1 MKGTYISRQCGS
13 VLFVC
18 LTFLVLITLV
28 SLGSIRSS
36 IIELRLASNTEERLA
51 AAHVAQAAIDSAI
64 STEANF
70 VVTGTT
76 GTEKTNPTLSGNMS
90 EFTQT
95 DVVITEMGRFEPP
108 RGSGLSSDKFTTA
121 LFNVDSEYDAVSSG
135 RGQAHLAQGY
145 MIIVPQNSQ
154 SNQ

>member
-1 MKGTYISRQCGS
+1 MNAAYIGRQRGS
-13 VLFVC
+13 VLFIC

-28 SLGSIRSS
+28 SLGSVRSS

-51 AAHVAQAAIDSAI
+51 AAHVAQAAIDAVI
-64 STEANF
+64 ANEANF

-76 GTEKTNPTLSGNMS
+76 GTEKADAAYSGVT
-90 EFTQT
+90 EFSHT